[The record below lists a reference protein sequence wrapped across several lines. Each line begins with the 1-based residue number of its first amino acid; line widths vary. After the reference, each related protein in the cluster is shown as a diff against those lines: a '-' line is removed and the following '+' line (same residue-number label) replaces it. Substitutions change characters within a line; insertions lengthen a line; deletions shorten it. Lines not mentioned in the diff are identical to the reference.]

1 MGVIDKRDLLCLFF
15 ELAPCRWVLCV
26 CAQRWD
32 VDGSH
37 QPSQGTE
44 FSVKLSSALG
54 ITKTFISMPI
64 PSLTLS
70 FPAAEVPH
78 FSKDPTTHEAGQV
91 FRGGEIMQPLLGKL
105 PAPLTTQLENVANFI
120 HWGVLGGLI
129 GFSGHNVLYIGWVE
143 GD

>member
-1 MGVIDKRDLLCLFF
+1 MGCGWIL
-15 ELAPCRWVLCV
+15 
-26 CAQRWD
+26 
-32 VDGSH
+32 
-37 QPSQGTE
+37 
-44 FSVKLSSALG
+44 SALTG
-54 ITKTFISMPI
+54 DRIAQTQLSAGHHQNTYFFPVIFQFQ
-64 PSLTLS
+64 TLS
-70 FPAAEVPH
+70 FPAAEVPL
-78 FSKDPTTHEAGQV
+78 FSKDPTIHEAGQV

>member
-1 MGVIDKRDLLCLFF
+1 MCLKMGYGWILSAHRGQNSL
-15 ELAPCRWVLCV
+15 
-26 CAQRWD
+26 
-32 VDGSH
+32 
-37 QPSQGTE
+37 
-44 FSVKLSSALG
+44 KLSSLLG
-54 ITKTFISMPI
+54 VTKTFIFPI

-78 FSKDPTTHEAGQV
+78 FSKDPTIHQAGQV

-105 PAPLTTQLENVANFI
+105 PAPLTTQLENVTNFI